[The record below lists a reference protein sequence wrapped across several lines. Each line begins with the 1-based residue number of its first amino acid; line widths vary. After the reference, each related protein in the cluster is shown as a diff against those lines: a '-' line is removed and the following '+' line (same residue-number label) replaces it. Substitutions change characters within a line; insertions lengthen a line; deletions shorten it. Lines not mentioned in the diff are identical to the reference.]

1 VTLRLLRDESGA
13 TIVEYAMVLALFA
26 LAAMAGFGFVATNAN
41 AQYTSSTNGMTAIQE
56 SPPAAVAP

>member
-1 VTLRLLRDESGA
+1 VIRRLLRDESGA

-26 LAAMAGFGFVATNAN
+26 LAAMAGFGAIATNAN

>member
-1 VTLRLLRDESGA
+1 MTLRLLRDESGA

-26 LAAMAGFGFVATNAN
+26 LAAMAGFGVIATNAN
-41 AQYTSSTNGMTAIQE
+41 AQYTSGTNGMTAIQE